1 MLVRFPQL
9 IVLDDVSS
17 ALDVETEEQLW
28 DRIFALGNHLNKTT
42 IGPTT
47 AFYNRTSNFIF

>member
-28 DRIFALGNHLNKTT
+28 DRIFAIENHLLE
-42 IGPTT
+42 I
-47 AFYNRTSNFIF
+47 TS